1 VTQPLGHQKA
11 IGSDAQGKLL
21 LEILTVTLNGPTHLA
36 DRHQTFERGV
46 GGQRGQNVFLWFAL
60 PFGPFDQKPFFIPP
74 LGPAVIPMRGVHAAR
89 RRLDRRLRQPET
101 EKHLGHSEE
110 WPKCL
115 FLLVGAA
122 GFELATP
129 CTP

>member
-46 GGQRGQNVFLWFAL
+46 GGQHGQNVFLWFAL

-74 LGPAVIPMRGVHAAR
+74 LGPAVIPMRGPNTHSLR
-89 RRLDRRLRQPET
+89 TDRHCCRPA
-101 EKHLGHSEE
+101 S
-110 WPKCL
+110 
-115 FLLVGAA
+115 
-122 GFELATP
+122 
-129 CTP
+129 